1 MLDWHT
7 VKELEKEY
15 MAELLRKVG
24 IPTPTIIEVD
34 EISIHNGHTYWI
46 VASDPERKWPIWFG
60 EKGRSTEGFR
70 EWIGLSSKANTT
82 PCFRMRRT

>member
-46 VASDPERKWPIWFG
+46 VASDPERKRPI
-60 EKGRSTEGFR
+60 
-70 EWIGLSSKANTT
+70 
-82 PCFRMRRT
+82 